1 MPTSPL
7 TRAVVSRV
15 TQHLV
20 PPILD
25 TKKCCQS
32 RDQLSTAVPNTTS
45 VSRNE
50 FVTYRCSVCGEKLT
64 SHCIYMQACLT
75 HKRTNVNVF
84 YLDEN
89 GIASHVY
96 KSRRRYG
103 DTAHPNVYDQHLSYI
118 TNAKKSMALMFR
130 KKTVCS
136 AMFFTYDFEA
146 YLEPMINEG
155 SEKLTFTHRHIPIS
169 VSSTTLKGSIH
180 NTASNRHNDE
190 GRQCFLHENSN
201 TTNVEDREGYV
212 YSNITSWPKFWLG
225 LCATHNC
232 STGEKCVIEDGQR
245 QCRIS
250 ECVDVPSL
258 PNASIPYGH
267 RGVND
272 TRAYNCDVGLTTDSN
287 MTCGTDGQWKY
298 HNPPCQPVSCG
309 SSENITHASKEE
321 KGTEYTAT
329 VEYTCKSGYSDT
341 KANSVIRHC
350 QDNGNWSNETL
361 NCQAVSCGS
370 SENITHASK
379 VEEGTKYP
387 DTEIK
392 CSEDLVEEL
401 ANDKIT
407 ASSTWESESKKPHG
421 TDRAKL
427 STEDEGS
434 SGIGGWSAQTCDEDQ
449 YIQAEFPNVK
459 NISAVATKGR
469 AGYEQW
475 VTAYSISY
483 SIDGSE
489 WLKVN
494 NSNGQTEVFTGNN
507 NTDTLVVNVL
517 PNPVNARFIRI
528 NPTNWHKHITMRFG
542 VKGCDTAG
550 SSRDN
555 GV

>member
-1 MPTSPL
+1 ML
-7 TRAVVSRV
+7 IAV
-15 TQHLV
+15 Q
-20 PPILD
+20 
-25 TKKCCQS
+25 
-32 RDQLSTAVPNTTS
+32 
-45 VSRNE
+45 
-50 FVTYRCSVCGEKLT
+50 
-64 SHCIYMQACLT
+64 
-75 HKRTNVNVF
+75 
-84 YLDEN
+84 
-89 GIASHVY
+89 IA
-96 KSRRRYG
+96 
-103 DTAHPNVYDQHLSYI
+103 A
-118 TNAKKSMALMFR
+118 
-130 KKTVCS
+130 
-136 AMFFTYDFEA
+136 
-146 YLEPMINEG
+146 
-155 SEKLTFTHRHIPIS
+155 
-169 VSSTTLKGSIH
+169 
-180 NTASNRHNDE
+180 
-190 GRQCFLHENSN
+190 
-201 TTNVEDREGYV
+201 
-212 YSNITSWPKFWLG
+212 
-225 LCATHNC
+225 
-232 STGEKCVIEDGQR
+232 
-245 QCRIS
+245 
-250 ECVDVPSL
+250 
-258 PNASIPYGH
+258 
-267 RGVND
+267 
-272 TRAYNCDVGLTTDSN
+272 
-287 MTCGTDGQWKY
+287 
-298 HNPPCQPVSCG
+298 VSCG

-341 KANSVIRHC
+341 KAKSVTRHC

-387 DTEIK
+387 DTVVYTCTPKYFDTKATSVTRRCQDNGNWSNEALNCQEIK

-469 AGYEQW
+469 ADYEQW

-494 NSNGQTEVFTGNN
+494 NSNGQTEVPIVNKLQTWQCFTGNN

-528 NPTNWHKHITMRFG
+528 NPTNWHEHITMRFG